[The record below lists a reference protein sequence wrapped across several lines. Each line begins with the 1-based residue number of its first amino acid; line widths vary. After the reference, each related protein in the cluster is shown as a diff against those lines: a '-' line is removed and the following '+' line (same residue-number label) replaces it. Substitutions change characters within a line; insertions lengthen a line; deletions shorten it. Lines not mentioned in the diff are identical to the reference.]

1 MRVCVSTSSST
12 EPSLCLPCFKIIM
25 TQLSKWV
32 QTLVGDQ
39 SVVFNEPWLRV
50 EGQSIDTVCEGVRGS
65 TRCDVLGAGSRLL
78 EIYYI

>member
-1 MRVCVSTSSST
+1 
-12 EPSLCLPCFKIIM
+12 M

-32 QTLVGDQ
+32 KTLVGDQ
-39 SVVFNEPWLRV
+39 SVVFNAPWLRV

-78 EIYYI
+78 EINKNYITLMIILIKINR